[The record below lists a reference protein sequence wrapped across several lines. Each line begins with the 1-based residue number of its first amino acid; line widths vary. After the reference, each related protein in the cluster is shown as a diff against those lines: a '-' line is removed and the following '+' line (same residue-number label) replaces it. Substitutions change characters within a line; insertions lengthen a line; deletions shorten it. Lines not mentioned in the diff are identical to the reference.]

1 MTITATEANRKM
13 LNRTGAVVAVLVV
26 LTLGIS
32 IGALVHFD
40 IPEKNHDILLVL
52 VTAVATNVTAIV
64 AYFFGSSIGTSRQ
77 GEIINTMAN
86 TAAAAQT
93 AAVLPLQTTTVTKT
107 ESPSQQDHT
116 P

>member
-1 MTITATEANRKM
+1 MTTATTDANRKM

-40 IPEKNHDILLVL
+40 IPKDNHDILLVL

-64 AYFFGSSIGTSRQ
+64 AYFFGSSISNSRQ

-86 TAAAAQT
+86 TAANTAA
-93 AAVLPLQTTTVTKT
+93 AAVLPIQTTIKT
-107 ESPSQQDHT
+107 EVP
-116 P
+116 PP